1 MKRFLYIP
9 AIIAA
14 ASAMMSCHK
23 ENIINE
29 VHVDTTIVNHTEYH
43 AQFVIADQQPVTQ
56 SISPITLRPG
66 DKVAVCAASNAVTEA
81 EINDGIRTLESWG
94 LKVIKADNLADAD
107 GRYPGTLDQR
117 VKGMQAI
124 VDNQEVRAIFMA
136 RGGYGS
142 AQILPYIN
150 WKAMEESPKWL
161 IGYSDVTALHIALNN
176 MGFQTIHGPMM
187 VGFNKDPQSI
197 SSLRDILFDNGKAD
211 MEIPANSNCI
221 AGQASGRLVGGN
233 LSLIYAMNG
242 TAFDLNTM
250 DAILFIEDTGEANYS
265 VDRMMLSLKQSGKLD
280 QIKGLIVGD
289 IIGGAQG
296 MDLPVNEIIHK
307 YVGNLGI
314 PVVYGIPS
322 GHSNRNMP
330 LILGSRVSIS
340 VDGHT
345 AKIQYMNGAAIAK

>member
-1 MKRFLYIP
+1 MTMKKLLP
-9 AIIAA
+9 AIAI
-14 ASAMMSCHK
+14 SLSLMSCHK

-29 VHVDTTIVNHTEYH
+29 VHVDTTVVNQVDYHT
-43 AQFVIADQQPVTQ
+43 QFIIAEQQPVTQ
-56 SISPITLRPG
+56 SISPIHLRQG
-66 DKVAVCAASNAVTEA
+66 DKVAVCAASNAVSEA
-81 EINDGIRTLESWG
+81 EINEGIRTLESWG
-94 LKVIKADNLADAD
+94 LSVIKADNLTESD

-124 VDNQEVRAIFMA
+124 VDNQEIRAIFMA

-142 AQILPYIN
+142 AQILPYID
-150 WKAMEESPKWL
+150 WKPMTESPKWL

-176 MGFQTIHGPMM
+176 MGFQSIHGPMM
-187 VGFNKDPQSI
+187 VGFCKDSESI
-197 SSLRDILFDNGKAD
+197 SRLKDILMGTGPSSL
-211 MEIPANSNCI
+211 EIPANANCI

-289 IIGGAQG
+289 IIGGSQG
-296 MDLPVNEIIHK
+296 MDLPVYEIIHK
-307 YVGNLGI
+307 YVGDLGI
-314 PVVYGIPS
+314 PVVYGIPA
-322 GHSNRNMP
+322 GHSTKNMP
-330 LILGSRVSIS
+330 LILGSKVKIS
-340 VDGHT
+340 VDSQKASIT
-345 AKIQYMNGAAIAK
+345 FENNAALAK